1 MARLSKQLYPWRDA
15 ATMRPAAT
23 LIFLRD
29 SAQGLQVLMTRRSA
43 TASFAPGVYV
53 FPGGVVDDE
62 DRELAQLAA
71 NAALHTTPGQSSLVS
86 KRLDQDANELAWAIA
101 ACREATEELGI
112 VLARFNAEQTYVSP
126 QTIDRDKPL
135 GIQLQSLQ
143 AHWAA
148 DQVYSFSHWQ
158 TDQDMPRR
166 FDVRF
171 MVAKIPS
178 DQIAIAD
185 EGEQF
190 EPEWIVPSQGLT
202 RFERGEFNIIFP
214 TIRTLKSLANFS
226 CADDVIAHCKA
237 QLSLPFFLP
246 RAGYLRGQD
255 SRHTADEMQY
265 GELQLVCPDG
275 QIQHHLDWQTDRPV
289 PLLKHIQRLTCP
301 NPGVMTGPG
310 TNTYIIGEGNQF
322 VVIDPGPDDK
332 EHIERIAAIVGPHLT
347 HILCTHSHP
356 DHHPGA
362 KRLQALC
369 TANNTA
375 MAPIMGLPMPYAYK
389 QNNGKQRDTQYET
402 PNNWHFDPDVVLHD
416 GQCVRVGD
424 STLRAIHTPGHA
436 SNHLCFLL
444 EEDQLLFSGDHILN
458 GVTPIINP
466 PDGDMQAYLDSLNHL
481 ASFDFD
487 FIFPAHG
494 YVLAPAKLAIEK
506 LIAHRLKREAKVV
519 AAIAKVGDSDLDVLV
534 AAVYDDVD
542 VKLHPAAK
550 RSLLAH
556 LIKLKTV

>member
-1 MARLSKQLYPWRDA
+1 MTRPTKQLYPWREA
-15 ATMRPAAT
+15 AAMRPAAT
-23 LIFLRD
+23 LICLRD
-29 SAQGLQVLMTRRSA
+29 SERGLEVLMTRRSA

-53 FPGGVVDDE
+53 FPGGVVDE
-62 DRELAQLAA
+62 ADRDLAA
-71 NAALHTTPGQSSLVS
+71 LADQGLTHLVAKRIDQSA
-86 KRLDQDANELAWAIA
+86 DELAWAIA
-101 ACREATEELGI
+101 ACREAAEELGI
-112 VLARFNAEQTYVSP
+112 LMARDNAAKALQAFMSP
-126 QTIDRDKPL
+126 HAIDRNQPL
-135 GIQLQSLQ
+135 NPQLKSLH

-148 DQVYSFSHWQ
+148 DQVHSFSHWQ

-171 MVAKIPS
+171 MVAKIPP
-178 DQIAIAD
+178 DQMAIAD

-190 EPEWIVPSQGLT
+190 EPEWIAPKQGLA
-202 RFERGEFNIIFP
+202 RFERGEFKLIFP
-214 TIRTLKSLANFS
+214 TIRTLQSLATFS
-226 CADDVIAHCKA
+226 FADDVIAHC
-237 QLSLPFFLP
+237 QSLSQTTLPFFLP
-246 RAGYLRGQD
+246 RAGYLCGQD

-275 QIQHHLDWQTDRPV
+275 QIQHHLDWQTNRPV
-289 PLLKHIQRLTCP
+289 PLLKHVQRLTCP

-310 TNTYIIGEGNQF
+310 TNTYIIGEHNQF

-362 KRLQALC
+362 KRLQQLA
-369 TANNTA
+369 ANHGA
-375 MAPIMGLPMPYAYK
+375 ARAPIMGLSMPCPYM
-389 QNNGKQRDTQYET
+389 QSNGRPRDTQYET
-402 PNNWHFDPDVVLHD
+402 PNAWQFDPDVVLRD
-416 GQCVRVGD
+416 GQCLSVGD

-466 PDGDMQAYLDSLNHL
+466 PDGDMQAYLDSLHRL
-481 ASFDFD
+481 ATLNFN

-494 YVLAPAKLAIEK
+494 YVLAPAKLAIQK
-506 LIAHRLKREAKVV
+506 LIAHRLKREAKVI
-519 AAIAKVGDSDLDVLV
+519 AALTSHGDSDLDVLV
-534 AAVYDDVD
+534 KAVYDDVD
-542 VKLHPAAK
+542 VRLHPAAK

-556 LIKLKTV
+556 LVKLKASN